1 MPDLSELPATA
12 KWERS
17 ALDWNLLPRGVLI
30 GLSVAAP
37 VGPMAILCMRRTL
50 AHGRWAGFV
59 SGLGVAT
66 ADACYGA
73 VAAFGLTS
81 VADALV
87 DQADRIRIFGGL
99 FLLYLGIKTMRT
111 RPAAADRVDDTKRA
125 PDSLVAYG
133 STLGLTLTNPTTI
146 LSFAAIFAGFGVA
159 SEDRK
164 RASAVALVVGVFAGS
179 ALWWLLLTGGTGLL
193 REWLTVDRLTWI
205 NRVSGAVIVLF
216 GALAIAS
223 TFR

>member
-1 MPDLSELPATA
+1 M
-12 KWERS
+12 
-17 ALDWNLLPRGVLI
+17 DWNLLPRGVLI

-87 DQADRIRIFGGL
+87 DQADWIRIFGGL
-99 FLLYLGIKTMRT
+99 FLLYLGIKTMRS

-125 PDSLVAYG
+125 PDSLEA
-133 STLGLTLTNPTTI
+133 
-146 LSFAAIFAGFGVA
+146 
-159 SEDRK
+159 
-164 RASAVALVVGVFAGS
+164 
-179 ALWWLLLTGGTGLL
+179 
-193 REWLTVDRLTWI
+193 
-205 NRVSGAVIVLF
+205 
-216 GALAIAS
+216 
-223 TFR
+223 